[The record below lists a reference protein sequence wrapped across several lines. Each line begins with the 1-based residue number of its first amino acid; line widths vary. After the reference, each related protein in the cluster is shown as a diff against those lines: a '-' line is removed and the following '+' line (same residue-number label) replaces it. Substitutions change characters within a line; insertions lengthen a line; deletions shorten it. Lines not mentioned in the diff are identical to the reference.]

1 MLNIF
6 SMYEGTEAII
16 AFLAFFIAIIIALS
30 FHEFA
35 HAYTAHIQGD
45 LTPKTYG
52 RLTLNPIAHI
62 DPIGMLMLL
71 FVGFGWA
78 KPVPVSPLKF
88 KHYRRGFFIVS
99 VAGVVVNFLFFL
111 LFTVVN
117 ILILSGKIPL
127 DTNASIGL
135 FIYFLVNFLLTINL
149 SLAIFNLIPI
159 APLDGFNILTVFFK
173 HDNAFLKF
181 LRDYGQW
188 ILLALLVSGIVEEV
202 MFFLYNLIAT
212 PITAFFARLLF

>member
-6 SMYEGTEAII
+6 SAYEGTEAII
-16 AFLAFFIAIIIALS
+16 AFLAFFIAIIVSLS

-62 DPIGMLMLL
+62 EPVGMLMLL

-78 KPVPVSPLKF
+78 KPVPVNPLKF

-99 VAGVVVNFLFFL
+99 IAGVVVNFLFFL
-111 LFTVVN
+111 LFTVIN
-117 ILILSGKIPL
+117 ILIILGRIPL
-127 DTNASIGL
+127 DTNTSIGL
-135 FIYFLVNFLLTINL
+135 FTYFLVNFLLTINL
-149 SLAIFNLIPI
+149 SLTIFNLFPI

-173 HDNAFLKF
+173 RDNDFLKF
-181 LRDYGQW
+181 LRNYGQW
-188 ILLALLVSGIVEEV
+188 ILLVLLISGMLERAIL
-202 MFFLYNLIAT
+202 FLYNLIAT
-212 PITAFFARLLF
+212 PITIFFTQLLF